1 MKLKLLLPLILIISA
16 CSQEVSIDRDDLI
29 KRAGAPLL
37 EGLGS
42 HSFVISSKV
51 EGVQDYF
58 NQGLIMAFAFNHAE
72 SIRSFKAAQK
82 LDPNCAICYWGE
94 ALALGPN
101 INVTSDGKAI
111 MKPQERLD
119 AFDRTNKALELL
131 EFATPKERDF
141 ILALKARYNG
151 DVNSSRVPLDIA
163 YAEEMEK
170 LSLKYPDDTDAA
182 SLYSEALMNTMP
194 WNYWAED
201 GNPKPDTVKVINT
214 IESVL
219 DKDPNHPLAIHLYIH
234 AVEASSD
241 PGRAEEAADRL
252 ASLVPG
258 AGHLVHMPS
267 HIYWRIG
274 RYEDA
279 SLANIAAAKVDE
291 EYIAQ
296 CNAQGFYPALYYP
309 HNVHFLWAAST
320 MEGMSSLSIESAI
333 KVSNYVSPEQIR
345 NIPFLEF
352 FHTIPLLSYVRFAKW
367 DSILT
372 YEKPDDDFKFSNSIF
387 NYALSVAH
395 AAKGNLIDAN
405 RYQNLILVDIESEEV
420 NAMVMAGHPTK
431 SLIKIASLLAKG
443 SINMYS
449 NNYNEA
455 IVSFKE
461 AVMLQDTLPYTEPP
475 FWYYPT
481 RQTLGHTLLMNKSF
495 EEAALV
501 FEKDLRDYPRNGW
514 SYYGLYIAHDKL
526 NNQEEAAKAL
536 KKFNEIWGRADISI
550 NSSIVY

>member
-72 SIRSFKAAQK
+72 SIRSFKAAQR

-111 MKPQERLD
+111 MNPQERLD

-309 HNVHFLWAAST
+309 HNVHFL
-320 MEGMSSLSIESAI
+320 
-333 KVSNYVSPEQIR
+333 
-345 NIPFLEF
+345 
-352 FHTIPLLSYVRFAKW
+352 
-367 DSILT
+367 
-372 YEKPDDDFKFSNSIF
+372 
-387 NYALSVAH
+387 
-395 AAKGNLIDAN
+395 
-405 RYQNLILVDIESEEV
+405 
-420 NAMVMAGHPTK
+420 
-431 SLIKIASLLAKG
+431 SLIHI
-443 SINMYS
+443 
-449 NNYNEA
+449 
-455 IVSFKE
+455 
-461 AVMLQDTLPYTEPP
+461 
-475 FWYYPT
+475 
-481 RQTLGHTLLMNKSF
+481 
-495 EEAALV
+495 
-501 FEKDLRDYPRNGW
+501 
-514 SYYGLYIAHDKL
+514 
-526 NNQEEAAKAL
+526 
-536 KKFNEIWGRADISI
+536 
-550 NSSIVY
+550 